1 MAKYKKCDYNQT
13 VLLPLA
19 LSDQLQPGTLEFY
32 INMIV
37 EEKIDL
43 SVFDTKY
50 NNDDNGSPAYPPT
63 ILLIAPTGSYAP
75 HGIAIRT
82 CLSLGILLL
91 GVGRPTVKHPRIA
104 PTSAHAGAASLP
116 AGNRSFQGH
125 DRKPDSA
132 SCEMRKAD

>member
-1 MAKYKKCDYNQT
+1 MAKYKKYDYNQT

-50 NNDDNGSPAYPPT
+50 NNDDNGSPAYDPK
-63 ILLIAPTGSYAP
+63 ILLKIRIFWAAPIFLWTDAN
-75 HGIAIRT
+75 
-82 CLSLGILLL
+82 CLRMPQR
-91 GVGRPTVKHPRIA
+91 V
-104 PTSAHAGAASLP
+104 GAARLQNSIINEKNWK
-116 AGNRSFQGH
+116 NRSVN
-125 DRKPDSA
+125 
-132 SCEMRKAD
+132 